1 MQNNMKKIITSLALS
16 LIVGFSFAQQYL
28 PVKGRQTGTPAQVDF
43 KMIQPK
49 VSNAANKTAANDTFT
64 VAHFLGAQDTSGRF
78 MWDFNWNYTQ
88 EDDLRWALVWFDS
101 LHDSQGN
108 TKAYSTTQSTIVD
121 SIFIVCGHKKTSPSS
136 VTDSIT
142 IELFNLTTLSYTWD
156 TVITTNAPLDIS
168 NNWLQ
173 STLLRIPCKHKLN
186 PNEKFGLRVGFA
198 GPTQDT
204 FGIIVGFKNAGAC
217 GASTVSATRS
227 TIPFNTYRN
236 YAMLDTSFTSTP
248 VYAYNFTYPS
258 AIWNGIF
265 FRDCNGNGSY
275 DSGSNEEEVFQSAY
289 IFCDIILADPTTPI
303 SIAEGALT
311 SALNV
316 YPNPSNGVFNVSM
329 DLGSAVDMN
338 ISVTDLQGK
347 VVYTES
353 ISNATNLNS
362 TLNLAH
368 LNKGVYIFR
377 AATATGSAIQKI
389 VIN

>member
-1 MQNNMKKIITSLALS
+1 MKRHIFSVALL
-16 LIVGFSFAQQYL
+16 LIVGFSSAQQYL
-28 PVKGRQTGTPAQVDF
+28 PVRSHQAVRPDIIDIKILPSIGRNDE
-43 KMIQPK
+43 
-49 VSNAANKTAANDTFT
+49 NKIAVNDSFT
-64 VAHFLGAQDTSGRF
+64 VAHFTGAQDTSGRF
-78 MWDFNWNYTQ
+78 MWEFNWNHSQ
-88 EDDLRWALVWFDS
+88 MNKLRWAYVRFDT

-108 TKAYSTTQSTIVD
+108 PKSYSATQSTLVD
-121 SIFIVCGHKKTSPSS
+121 SIFIVCGHKKTSPST
-136 VTDSIT
+136 VLDSIT
-142 IELFNLTTLSYTWD
+142 ISLLNLTLGVYTWD
-156 TVITTNAPLDIS
+156 TTITTSTSITPS

-173 STLLRIPCKHKLN
+173 STLLRIPCKHILN
-186 PNEKFGLRVGFA
+186 PNEKFGVRVGFA

-204 FGIIVGFKNAGAC
+204 FGILVGFNNAGPC
-217 GASTVSATRS
+217 GASNVSATRS
-227 TIPFNTYRN
+227 TIPLNSFRN

-248 VYAYNFTYPS
+248 LYAYNFTYPS
-258 AIWNGIF
+258 DIWRGVF

-289 IFCDIILADPTTPI
+289 IFCDIILSGINI
-303 SIAEGALT
+303 SITEGSLT

-353 ISNATNLNS
+353 ISNASNLNT